1 MWAEIPIFRV
11 FGKFLSIIC
20 TPKKLNVGR
29 KLNFFSLHHNG
40 TTAPSSIFF
49 PIWSIFLLV
58 AKTCFLNEKKRMNGK
73 KDLDKS
79 TLYEAV
85 KALVENPAK
94 HIHLDQ
100 QKLFTLFSIAFQ
112 YILFRSTKHPGHY
125 IIRIEDSFL
134 AEKLARKAKD
144 ETTRKFIGRLLVP
157 RRLAYGNST
166 FHLDYFPLATWGVTK
181 DLPKEK
187 IQGAIIVKNTSHNP
201 LIEESDFR
209 HVSLDEQAI
218 ELFGKNYY
226 LDSLKDIAPKTI
238 TIAFNE
244 TFEGLDPIQFEFI
257 EERSERFVDGV
268 RISEDIQFE
277 ED

>member
-1 MWAEIPIFRV
+1 M
-11 FGKFLSIIC
+11 G
-20 TPKKLNVGR
+20 
-29 KLNFFSLHHNG
+29 
-40 TTAPSSIFF
+40 
-49 PIWSIFLLV
+49 
-58 AKTCFLNEKKRMNGK
+58 MNGK
-73 KDLDKS
+73 KDLDKA

-85 KALVENPAK
+85 KTLVESPSK

-125 IIRIEDSFL
+125 IIRIEDSML

-144 ETTRKFIGRLLVP
+144 ETTRKFLNRLIVP

-201 LIEESDFR
+201 LIDESDFR
-209 HVSLDEQAI
+209 HLTLDEQAI
-218 ELFGKNYY
+218 ELFGKDYY
-226 LDSLKDIAPKTI
+226 LNSLMDIAPRTI
-238 TIAFNE
+238 TIAFDE
-244 TFEGLDPIQFEFI
+244 VFEGLDSIRFNFI
-257 EERSERFVDGV
+257 EDKNEGFVDGV
-268 RISEDIQFE
+268 KISGNIQF
-277 ED
+277 DDD

>member
-1 MWAEIPIFRV
+1 
-11 FGKFLSIIC
+11 
-20 TPKKLNVGR
+20 
-29 KLNFFSLHHNG
+29 
-40 TTAPSSIFF
+40 
-49 PIWSIFLLV
+49 
-58 AKTCFLNEKKRMNGK
+58 MNGK

-85 KALVENPAK
+85 KTLVESPSN

-125 IIRIEDSFL
+125 IIRIEDSLL
-134 AEKLARKAKD
+134 ADKLVRKAKD
-144 ETTRKFIGRLLVP
+144 ETSRKFLGRLIIP
-157 RRLAYGNST
+157 RRLVYGNST

-201 LIEESDFR
+201 LIDETDFR
-209 HVSLDEQAI
+209 HVTLDEQAI

-226 LDSLKDIAPKTI
+226 LSSLMAIAPKTI
-238 TIAFNE
+238 IIAFNE
-244 TFEGLDPIQFEFI
+244 IYEGLENVRFDFI
-257 EERSERFVDGV
+257 EEKNDRFIDGV
-268 RISEDIQFE
+268 RISNDVNLDE

>member
-1 MWAEIPIFRV
+1 M
-11 FGKFLSIIC
+11 
-20 TPKKLNVGR
+20 T
-29 KLNFFSLHHNG
+29 
-40 TTAPSSIFF
+40 
-49 PIWSIFLLV
+49 
-58 AKTCFLNEKKRMNGK
+58 GK

-85 KALVENPAK
+85 KTLVESSAK

-112 YILFRSTKHPGHY
+112 YILYRSTKHPGHY
-125 IIRIEDSFL
+125 IIRIEDPLL

-144 ETTRKFIGRLLVP
+144 ESTRKFLNRLLVP
-157 RRLAYGNST
+157 RRLVYGNST

-201 LIEESDFR
+201 LIDESDFR
-209 HVSLDEQAI
+209 HLTLDEQAI
-218 ELFGKNYY
+218 ELFGKDYY
-226 LDSLKDIAPKTI
+226 LNSLMDIAPRTI

-244 TFEGLDPIQFEFI
+244 VYDGLESVRFDFI
-257 EERSERFVDGV
+257 EEKSERYVDGV
-268 RISEDIQFE
+268 MISDDVQLE

>member
-1 MWAEIPIFRV
+1 
-11 FGKFLSIIC
+11 
-20 TPKKLNVGR
+20 
-29 KLNFFSLHHNG
+29 
-40 TTAPSSIFF
+40 
-49 PIWSIFLLV
+49 
-58 AKTCFLNEKKRMNGK
+58 MNSK

-85 KALVENPAK
+85 KTLVESPAK

-112 YILFRSTKHPGHY
+112 YILFRSTKNPGHY
-125 IIRIEDSFL
+125 IIRIEDSML

-144 ETTRKFIGRLLVP
+144 ETTRKFMNRLLIP

-201 LIEESDFR
+201 LIDESDFR
-209 HVSLDEQAI
+209 HVTDDQQAI
-218 ELFGKNYY
+218 SLFGKDYY
-226 LDSLKDIAPKTI
+226 LNTLMEISPTTI
-238 TIAFNE
+238 TIAFE
-244 TFEGLDPIQFEFI
+244 EVFEGLEPIQFSFI
-257 EERSERFVDGV
+257 EERSERMVDGV
-268 RISEDIQFE
+268 MISEDVHFE

>member
-1 MWAEIPIFRV
+1 M
-11 FGKFLSIIC
+11 S
-20 TPKKLNVGR
+20 
-29 KLNFFSLHHNG
+29 
-40 TTAPSSIFF
+40 
-49 PIWSIFLLV
+49 
-58 AKTCFLNEKKRMNGK
+58 GK

-85 KALVENPAK
+85 KTLVEHPAK

-112 YILFRSTKHPGHY
+112 YILFRSTKHPGHF
-125 IIRIEDSFL
+125 IIRIEDPAL

-144 ETTRKFIGRLLVP
+144 DTTRRFLGRLIIP
-157 RRLAYGNST
+157 RRLTYGNST
-166 FHLDYFPLATWGVTK
+166 FHLDYFPLATWGTTK

-201 LIEESDFR
+201 LIDESDFR
-209 HVSLDEQAI
+209 HVSADEQATA
-218 ELFGKNYY
+218 LFGEHYY
-226 LDSLKDIAPKTI
+226 LNSLMDIAPRTI

-244 TFEGLDPIQFEFI
+244 NYDDLEKIHFGFI
-257 EERSERFVDGV
+257 EDSSSRMIDGV
-268 RISEDIQFE
+268 QISEDLQFD

>member
-1 MWAEIPIFRV
+1 
-11 FGKFLSIIC
+11 
-20 TPKKLNVGR
+20 
-29 KLNFFSLHHNG
+29 
-40 TTAPSSIFF
+40 
-49 PIWSIFLLV
+49 
-58 AKTCFLNEKKRMNGK
+58 MNSK

-85 KALVENPAK
+85 KTLVESPAK

-112 YILFRSTKHPGHY
+112 YILFRSTKNPGHY
-125 IIRIEDSFL
+125 IIRIEDSML

-144 ETTRKFIGRLLVP
+144 ETTRKFMNRLLIP

-201 LIEESDFR
+201 LIDESDFR
-209 HVSLDEQAI
+209 HVTDDQQAI
-218 ELFGKNYY
+218 TLFGKDYY
-226 LDSLKDIAPKTI
+226 LNTLMEISPTTI
-238 TIAFNE
+238 TIAFE
-244 TFEGLDPIQFEFI
+244 EVFEGLEAIQFDFI
-257 EERSERFVDGV
+257 EERSERMVDGV
-268 RISEDIQFE
+268 MISEDVHFE

>member
-1 MWAEIPIFRV
+1 M
-11 FGKFLSIIC
+11 G
-20 TPKKLNVGR
+20 
-29 KLNFFSLHHNG
+29 
-40 TTAPSSIFF
+40 
-49 PIWSIFLLV
+49 
-58 AKTCFLNEKKRMNGK
+58 MNGK
-73 KDLDKS
+73 KDLDKA

-85 KALVENPAK
+85 KTLVESPSK

-125 IIRIEDSFL
+125 IIRIEDSML

-144 ETTRKFIGRLLVP
+144 ETTRKFLNRLIVP

-201 LIEESDFR
+201 LIDESDFR
-209 HVSLDEQAI
+209 HLTLDEQAI
-218 ELFGKNYY
+218 ELFGKDYY
-226 LDSLKDIAPKTI
+226 LNSLMDIAPRTI
-238 TIAFNE
+238 TIAFDE
-244 TFEGLDPIQFEFI
+244 VFEGLDSIRFNFI
-257 EERSERFVDGV
+257 EDKSEGFVDGV
-268 RISEDIQFE
+268 RISGNIQFE
-277 ED
+277 DD

>member
-1 MWAEIPIFRV
+1 
-11 FGKFLSIIC
+11 
-20 TPKKLNVGR
+20 
-29 KLNFFSLHHNG
+29 
-40 TTAPSSIFF
+40 
-49 PIWSIFLLV
+49 
-58 AKTCFLNEKKRMNGK
+58 MNGK

-85 KALVENPAK
+85 KSLVENPCK

-125 IIRIEDSFL
+125 IIRIEDSLL
-134 AEKLARKAKD
+134 ADKLSRKAKD

-201 LIEESDFR
+201 LIDETDFR
-209 HVSLDEQAI
+209 HVTLDEQAI
-218 ELFGKNYY
+218 ELFGKHYY
-226 LDSLKDIAPKTI
+226 LSSLMDIVPKTI

-244 TFEGLDPIQFEFI
+244 EYDGLEPVRFDFI
-257 EERSERFVDGV
+257 EETSERMVDGV
-268 RISEDIQFE
+268 RISDDFSF
-277 ED
+277 DD

>member
-1 MWAEIPIFRV
+1 M
-11 FGKFLSIIC
+11 S
-20 TPKKLNVGR
+20 N
-29 KLNFFSLHHNG
+29 
-40 TTAPSSIFF
+40 
-49 PIWSIFLLV
+49 
-58 AKTCFLNEKKRMNGK
+58 K

-85 KALVENPAK
+85 KTLVESPAK

-112 YILFRSTKHPGHY
+112 YILFRSTKNPGHY
-125 IIRIEDSFL
+125 IIRIEDSLL

-144 ETTRKFIGRLLVP
+144 ETTRKFMGRLIIP

-209 HVSLDEQAI
+209 HITEDEQAI
-218 ELFGKNYY
+218 GLFGKNYF
-226 LDSLKDIAPKTI
+226 LNSLMDVAPVTI
-238 TIAFNE
+238 TIAFE
-244 TFEGLDPIQFEFI
+244 EEFEGLQPIQFDFI
-257 EERSERFVDGV
+257 EEKTDRFVDGV
-268 RISEDIQFE
+268 TISEDLEIE

>member
-1 MWAEIPIFRV
+1 M
-11 FGKFLSIIC
+11 S
-20 TPKKLNVGR
+20 
-29 KLNFFSLHHNG
+29 
-40 TTAPSSIFF
+40 
-49 PIWSIFLLV
+49 
-58 AKTCFLNEKKRMNGK
+58 GK

-85 KALVENPAK
+85 KTLVEHPAK
-94 HIHLDQ
+94 HIHFDQ

-125 IIRIEDSFL
+125 IIRIEDPAL

-144 ETTRKFIGRLLVP
+144 DTTRRFLGRLIIP
-157 RRLAYGNST
+157 RRLTYGNST
-166 FHLDYFPLATWGVTK
+166 FHLDYFPLATWGTTK

-201 LIEESDFR
+201 LIDESDFR
-209 HVSLDEQAI
+209 HVSTDEQATA
-218 ELFGKNYY
+218 LFGEHYY
-226 LDSLKDIAPKTI
+226 LNSLMDIAPRTI

-244 TFEGLDPIQFEFI
+244 DYDDLEKIQFDFI
-257 EERSERFVDGV
+257 EDSSTRIVDGV
-268 RISEDIQFE
+268 QISEDLQFD

>member
-1 MWAEIPIFRV
+1 
-11 FGKFLSIIC
+11 
-20 TPKKLNVGR
+20 
-29 KLNFFSLHHNG
+29 
-40 TTAPSSIFF
+40 
-49 PIWSIFLLV
+49 
-58 AKTCFLNEKKRMNGK
+58 MNSK

-85 KALVENPAK
+85 KTLVESPAK

-125 IIRIEDSFL
+125 IIRIEDTIL
-134 AEKLARKAKD
+134 AEKLAWKAKD
-144 ETTRKFIGRLLVP
+144 ETTRKFLGRLIVP

-201 LIEESDFR
+201 LIDETDFR
-209 HVSLDEQAI
+209 HVSEDTQAQQ
-218 ELFGKNYY
+218 LFGKNYY
-226 LDSLKDIAPKTI
+226 LNSLMEVCPRTI
-238 TIAFNE
+238 TIAFE
-244 TFEGLDPIQFEFI
+244 EEFEGLETMQFDFI
-257 EERSERFVDGV
+257 EEKSERIVNGV
-268 RISEDIQFE
+268 KISDDVQLE

>member
-1 MWAEIPIFRV
+1 MSV
-11 FGKFLSIIC
+11 
-20 TPKKLNVGR
+20 
-29 KLNFFSLHHNG
+29 
-40 TTAPSSIFF
+40 
-49 PIWSIFLLV
+49 
-58 AKTCFLNEKKRMNGK
+58 K

-85 KALVENPAK
+85 KTLVESGSK

-125 IIRIEDSFL
+125 IIRIEDSML

-144 ETTRKFIGRLLVP
+144 ETTRKFMGRLMVP
-157 RRLAYGNST
+157 RRLTYGNST

-201 LIEESDFR
+201 LIDETDFR
-209 HVSLDEQAI
+209 HITEDEQAI
-218 ELFGKNYY
+218 QLFGKNYF
-226 LDSLKDIAPKTI
+226 LNSLMDIAPTTI
-238 TIAFNE
+238 TIAFDE
-244 TFEGLDPIQFEFI
+244 EFEGLDCIQFDFI
-257 EERSERFVDGV
+257 EEKSERYVDGV
-268 RISEDIQFE
+268 MISGDVQIE
-277 ED
+277 EE

>member
-1 MWAEIPIFRV
+1 M
-11 FGKFLSIIC
+11 S
-20 TPKKLNVGR
+20 
-29 KLNFFSLHHNG
+29 
-40 TTAPSSIFF
+40 
-49 PIWSIFLLV
+49 
-58 AKTCFLNEKKRMNGK
+58 GK
-73 KDLDKS
+73 KDLYKA

-85 KALVENPAK
+85 KALVENPSK

-125 IIRIEDSFL
+125 IIRIEDSLL

-144 ETTRKFIGRLLVP
+144 ETTRKFLQRLIVP
-157 RRLAYGNST
+157 RRLAYGSST

-201 LIEESDFR
+201 LIDESDFR
-209 HVSLDEQAI
+209 HVTLDEQAV
-218 ELFGKNYY
+218 ELFGTHYY
-226 LDSLKDIAPKTI
+226 LNSLMQIAPRTI
-238 TIAFNE
+238 TIAFDE
-244 TFEGLDPIQFEFI
+244 EFEGTEQVQFDFI
-257 EERSERFVDGV
+257 EEQSERFVNGV
-268 RISEDIQFE
+268 RISTGVQIE

>member
-1 MWAEIPIFRV
+1 M
-11 FGKFLSIIC
+11 S
-20 TPKKLNVGR
+20 
-29 KLNFFSLHHNG
+29 
-40 TTAPSSIFF
+40 
-49 PIWSIFLLV
+49 
-58 AKTCFLNEKKRMNGK
+58 GK

-85 KALVENPAK
+85 KTLVECPAK

-125 IIRIEDSFL
+125 IIRIEDSML

-144 ETTRKFIGRLLVP
+144 ETTRKFMGRLMIP

-201 LIEESDFR
+201 LIDETDFR
-209 HVSLDEQAI
+209 HVNEDDQAI
-218 ELFGKNYY
+218 QLFGKNYF
-226 LDSLKDIAPKTI
+226 LNTLMDISPTTI
-238 TIAFNE
+238 TIAFDE
-244 TFEGLDPIQFEFI
+244 EFEGLEAVQFDFI
-257 EERSERFVDGV
+257 EEKSERYVDGV
-268 RISEDIQFE
+268 KISQDVTLE

>member
-1 MWAEIPIFRV
+1 MI
-11 FGKFLSIIC
+11 
-20 TPKKLNVGR
+20 
-29 KLNFFSLHHNG
+29 
-40 TTAPSSIFF
+40 
-49 PIWSIFLLV
+49 
-58 AKTCFLNEKKRMNGK
+58 GK

-85 KALVENPAK
+85 KTLVENPSK

-125 IIRIEDSFL
+125 IIRIEDSLL
-134 AEKLARKAKD
+134 ADKLARKAKD
-144 ETTRKFIGRLLVP
+144 ETTRKFIQRLIVP
-157 RRLAYGNST
+157 RRLVYGSST

-201 LIEESDFR
+201 LIDESDFR
-209 HVSLDEQAI
+209 HINTDDQAQEI
-218 ELFGKNYY
+218 FGKHYY
-226 LDSLKDIAPKTI
+226 LNSLMEIAPRSI
-238 TIAFNE
+238 TIAFGE
-244 TFEGLDPIQFEFI
+244 TFEGLDTIQFPFI
-257 EERSERFVDGV
+257 EDHSERTVDGV
-268 RISEDIQFE
+268 KILGEIQFE

>member
-1 MWAEIPIFRV
+1 
-11 FGKFLSIIC
+11 
-20 TPKKLNVGR
+20 
-29 KLNFFSLHHNG
+29 
-40 TTAPSSIFF
+40 
-49 PIWSIFLLV
+49 
-58 AKTCFLNEKKRMNGK
+58 MNGK

-85 KALVENPAK
+85 KTLVEHPAK

-125 IIRIEDSFL
+125 IIRIEDPNL

-144 ETTRKFIGRLLVP
+144 DTTRRFLGRLVVP
-157 RRLAYGNST
+157 RRLTYGNST
-166 FHLDYFPLATWGVTK
+166 FHLDYFPLATWGTTK

-201 LIEESDFR
+201 LIDETDFR
-209 HVSLDEQAI
+209 HVNGDEQAVA
-218 ELFGKNYY
+218 LFGKHYY
-226 LDSLKDIAPKTI
+226 LSPLMEIAPRTI

-244 TFEGLDPIQFEFI
+244 KFEGTEQIEFGFI
-257 EERSERFVDGV
+257 EESTERMVDGV
-268 RISEDIQFE
+268 KISQDVQFE

>member
-1 MWAEIPIFRV
+1 M
-11 FGKFLSIIC
+11 
-20 TPKKLNVGR
+20 
-29 KLNFFSLHHNG
+29 
-40 TTAPSSIFF
+40 SS
-49 PIWSIFLLV
+49 
-58 AKTCFLNEKKRMNGK
+58 K

-85 KALVENPAK
+85 KTIVESPAQ

-125 IIRIEDSFL
+125 IIRIEDSML

-144 ETTRKFIGRLLVP
+144 ETTRKFMNRLIIP

-201 LIEESDFR
+201 LIDESDFR
-209 HVSLDEQAI
+209 HVSDDQQAVQ
-218 ELFGKNYY
+218 LFGKNYY
-226 LDSLKDIAPKTI
+226 LSTLMDISPRTI
-238 TIAFNE
+238 TIAFEEN
-244 TFEGLDPIQFEFI
+244 FEGLESIQFDFI
-257 EERSERFVDGV
+257 EEREERSVDGV
-268 RISEDIQFE
+268 VISRDVQFE

>member
-1 MWAEIPIFRV
+1 MDEIS
-11 FGKFLSIIC
+11 GMS
-20 TPKKLNVGR
+20 
-29 KLNFFSLHHNG
+29 
-40 TTAPSSIFF
+40 
-49 PIWSIFLLV
+49 
-58 AKTCFLNEKKRMNGK
+58 GK

-85 KALVENPAK
+85 KTLVETPSQ

-112 YILFRSTKHPGHY
+112 YILFRSTKNPGHY
-125 IIRIEDSFL
+125 IIRIEDSML

-144 ETTRKFIGRLLVP
+144 ETTRKFMNRLLVP
-157 RRLAYGNST
+157 RRLSYGNST

-201 LIEESDFR
+201 LIDESDFR
-209 HVSLDEQAI
+209 HVNEDEQAVQ
-218 ELFGKNYY
+218 LFGKNYY
-226 LDSLKDIAPKTI
+226 LNTLMDISPRTI

-244 TFEGLDPIQFEFI
+244 EYEGLETIQFDFI
-257 EERSERFVDGV
+257 EEKSERYVDGV
-268 RISEDIQFE
+268 RISEDINFE

>member
-1 MWAEIPIFRV
+1 
-11 FGKFLSIIC
+11 
-20 TPKKLNVGR
+20 
-29 KLNFFSLHHNG
+29 
-40 TTAPSSIFF
+40 
-49 PIWSIFLLV
+49 
-58 AKTCFLNEKKRMNGK
+58 MNGK

-85 KALVENPAK
+85 KTLVEHPAK

-125 IIRIEDSFL
+125 IIRIEDPSL

-144 ETTRKFIGRLLVP
+144 ETTRKFIGRLIVP
-157 RRLAYGNST
+157 RRLTYGNST
-166 FHLDYFPLATWGVTK
+166 FHLDYFPLPTWGMTK
-181 DLPKEK
+181 DIPKEK
-187 IQGAIIVKNTSHNP
+187 IQGAIIVKNTSNNP
-201 LIEESDFR
+201 MINETDFR
-209 HVSLDEQAI
+209 HVNEDEQAI
-218 ELFGKNYY
+218 NLFGKHYY
-226 LDSLKDIAPKTI
+226 LSTLMDIAPRTI

-244 TFEGLDPIQFEFI
+244 TFEGLEPIEFAFI
-257 EERSERFVDGV
+257 EESSERMIDGV